1 METLQF
7 QIPLVMSGI
16 SLLLLMVPRYWFSSE
31 TWYELPKL
39 KEINPRLSRAGIYPT
54 TAFLFMIVGI
64 VLGLPWLGWKIVPG
78 FHGFAIFL
86 SLLNI
91 FHASFALS
99 LGVYPVM
106 FREFIFDK
114 LKIVYIYKEGISV
127 RVYGAFVTFASVLMI
142 SIAAFLLWLAALM
155 N

>member
-1 METLQF
+1 MDILQF
-7 QIPLVMSGI
+7 QIPLIMSGI

-39 KEINPRLSRAGIYPT
+39 KEINPKFSRAGIYPT
-54 TAFLFMIVGI
+54 LAILFVLVG
-64 VLGLPWLGWKIVPG
+64 VSLWLPFMGMNIIPI

-99 LGVYPVM
+99 LGVYPMM
-106 FREFIFDK
+106 FRDFLFDP
-114 LKIVYIYKEGISV
+114 LKIVYVYKEGISV
-127 RVYGAFVTFASVLMI
+127 RMYGVFVTIISVLI
-142 SIAAFLLWLAALM
+142 ILIAAFLSWVIALV